1 MAEPGD
7 AHPVTRPNGRLAL
20 AHTFDDADDLM
31 ARYDRDLRV
40 GQFAVD
46 DMEIGATDCA
56 GFNAYPDLA
65 RSRPRVGALLELER
79 FADRCKNHGLHTS
92 DAGKNK
98 IGPSLFGVIGRKSG
112 TVPGFAYSKAMKTAN
127 ITWNDQT
134 IGKYIAD
141 PKNAVPG
148 NKMAYVGVKKEA
160 ERQEIVAY
168 LNTLH

>member
-1 MAEPGD
+1 M
-7 AHPVTRPNGRLAL
+7 RL
-20 AHTFDDADDLM
+20 
-31 ARYDRDLRV
+31 
-40 GQFAVD
+40 
-46 DMEIGATDCA
+46 I
-56 GFNAYPDLA
+56 
-65 RSRPRVGALLELER
+65 VGAATMLAFLVA
-79 FADRCKNHGLHTS
+79 ADTGRAQDNHEAEEGAKVFKRVCAMCHTS